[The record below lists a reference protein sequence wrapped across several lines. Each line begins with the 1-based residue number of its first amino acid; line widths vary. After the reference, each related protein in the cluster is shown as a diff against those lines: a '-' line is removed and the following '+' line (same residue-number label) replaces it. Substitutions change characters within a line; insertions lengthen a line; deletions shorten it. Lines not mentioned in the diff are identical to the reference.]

1 MGVEEFV
8 DQHIPALDAL
18 AAGDWDPEKVS
29 ADQLAYFHEQGLVD
43 EQGNVTG
50 DRKALRAAAMVSAS
64 RSGGVAGAGRFF
76 GGGFMGASRAMP
88 FVSTGLNSL
97 QFLRALPGR
106 LAMPT
111 REGMAMGLDR
121 GGGGDAGFIPFMDLF
136 GNAASNETFSGLR
149 DAFTASM
156 PSWLG
161 GSGGFLGFGEGQEI
175 NQAIHSQGY
184 SRGDRERMF
193 DVMAD
198 MRSNRGLDIGVMA
211 QQIDAAVRHGGT
223 SLEAFRGALEAI
235 PDAAQAARMS
245 VQGYQEAL
253 HAAAQGAAQRGQ
265 TYGAATSQIEA
276 ITTATGYQPDVAA
289 SMLGNNNLTAI
300 AASQMGMG
308 YGQLLDNPAARA
320 QGAVMAPAMMFQIV
334 AGRPLDRAAVRDP
347 QTRQTIR
354 MMYDQGMGES
364 TFGVSFEQLMTM
376 GITGQDDL
384 AASGGASGELHDI
397 LDGELGDISLR
408 GGETLSYGNI
418 NDPKNRERLDKRV
431 RTLVDNA
438 VPAGAREKNKE
449 YQGFMDDLAGG
460 KFADDPREELNR
472 AIAIIAEDTR
482 TKTINDQAVT
492 GIALKGYA
500 EEILKTVI
508 TSQAN
513 GVAASARTADRTND
527 GTRKGGRY
535 IGR

>member
-1 MGVEEFV
+1 
-8 DQHIPALDAL
+8 
-18 AAGDWDPEKVS
+18 
-29 ADQLAYFHEQGLVD
+29 
-43 EQGNVTG
+43 
-50 DRKALRAAAMVSAS
+50 
-64 RSGGVAGAGRFF
+64 
-76 GGGFMGASRAMP
+76 
-88 FVSTGLNSL
+88 
-97 QFLRALPGR
+97 
-106 LAMPT
+106 MPT

-136 GNAASNETFSGLR
+136 GNAASNETFAGLR
-149 DAFTASM
+149 DAFTASL

-245 VQGYQEAL
+245 VQAYQESL
-253 HAAAQGAAQRGQ
+253 HQAAQTAAQRGQ

-289 SMLGNNNLTAI
+289 SMLGNTNLTAI
-300 AASQMGMG
+300 AASRMGMG
-308 YGQLLDNPAARA
+308 YGELLDNPRARA

-347 QTRQTIR
+347 QTRQNIR
-354 MMYDQGMGES
+354 TLYDQGMGES

-376 GITGQDDL
+376 GITGQD
-384 AASGGASGELHDI
+384 AMAESGAASGELHDI
-397 LDGELGDISLR
+397 LDAELGDITLR
-408 GGETLSYGNI
+408 GGETLNYGNI

-431 RTLVDNA
+431 RTLVDSA
-438 VPAGAREKNKE
+438 VPAADREKNKE
-449 YQGFMDDLAGG
+449 YQGFMDDLSSG
-460 KFADDPREELNR
+460 KFKDDPREELNR

-508 TSQAN
+508 TNQEN
-513 GVAASARTADRTND
+513 GVASSARTADRTNN

-535 IGR
+535 TGR